1 MFDWFSI
8 EQREETAHFDI
19 RPHYVPS
26 LEVTETWEHFIRGDD
41 RARLEA
47 ILPGYLPHCRWF
59 RSKARE
65 LKSARITEVLPIG
78 EDGSNSYLSL
88 VDVEFSDS
96 EPETYVLPLAAIDS
110 HDARHHAIASNA
122 ALTHLRLTRRDGNAG
137 KHNGYIEQVVF
148 DATGDKQFEKAMLG
162 VIEHRRRLRGM
173 RGEALGVTSG
183 AYHSIRPAGEPHL
196 LKVEQTNSS
205 IAYGHELIFKLFRRI
220 EPGISPD
227 LEVSRFLTERV
238 GFPHTPR
245 LVGWLEYRVGRGE
258 PLTMGVMHSFVHN
271 HGDAWEYTRRE
282 LNRYFERAATRT
294 QLVPLPGKPLIELLA
309 EDSPDSAGADM
320 VGVYLDVARLLGQR
334 TAELHLA
341 LSSEEEDSA
350 FTPEPF
356 SPQLRSTYQSMRNL
370 AGRTLRLL
378 RDRVSTLPEDTR
390 KQATWL
396 SEHQGQLDVCFDAML
411 KRHIS
416 IVRIRTH
423 GDLHL
428 GQVLYTGKDFVIIDF
443 EGEPARPLTE
453 RRRKR
458 PGLRDVAGM
467 LRSFHYAAFGTLL
480 EEIGRGA
487 LGGRDFVSMQPWATL
502 WQEWTSWAFLKAYL
516 ETAGESPIVPKDRD
530 ELKVL
535 LDAFLLDKAIY
546 ELGYELN
553 NRPDWVTIPLH
564 GIEQITGAFDK

>member
-1 MFDWFSI
+1 
-8 EQREETAHFDI
+8 
-19 RPHYVPS
+19 
-26 LEVTETWEHFIRGDD
+26 
-41 RARLEA
+41 
-47 ILPGYLPHCRWF
+47 
-59 RSKARE
+59 
-65 LKSARITEVLPIG
+65 
-78 EDGSNSYLSL
+78 
-88 VDVEFSDS
+88 
-96 EPETYVLPLAAIDS
+96 
-110 HDARHHAIASNA
+110 
-122 ALTHLRLTRRDGNAG
+122 
-137 KHNGYIEQVVF
+137 
-148 DATGDKQFEKAMLG
+148 
-162 VIEHRRRLRGM
+162 
-173 RGEALGVTSG
+173 
-183 AYHSIRPAGEPHL
+183 
-196 LKVEQTNSS
+196 
-205 IAYGHELIFKLFRRI
+205 
-220 EPGISPD
+220 
-227 LEVSRFLTERV
+227 
-238 GFPHTPR
+238 
-245 LVGWLEYRVGRGE
+245 
-258 PLTMGVMHSFVHN
+258 
-271 HGDAWEYTRRE
+271 

-294 QLVPLPGKPLIELLA
+294 QLVPPPGKPLIELLA

-320 VGVYLDVARLLGQR
+320 VGVYIDVARFLGNR

-356 SPQLRSTYQSMRNL
+356 LPQLRSTYQSMRNL

-378 RDRVSTLPEDTR
+378 RDRLLTLPEDTR
-390 KQATWL
+390 KQATLL
-396 SEHQGQLDVCFDAML
+396 SEHQGRLDACFDAML
-411 KRHIS
+411 KRPSS

-480 EEIGRGA
+480 EEIGSGA
-487 LGGRDFVSMQPWATL
+487 LGGRDFVSMEPWARL

-564 GIEQITGAFDK
+564 GIEQIMGAFDK